1 MQLTRTLGL
10 TIAAVGAAMFALAGP
25 PANST
30 EATGTTVNEGTIR
43 LAQTHDRKESRKTE
57 RQQERKEQRQQQRK
71 EQRQQQR
78 AQQRQEQR
86 QQERKEQRQEQRREE
101 RAQERQRKERGQ
113 ERRERREQAQERRQ
127 EQRQQ
132 QRRQERA
139 QERRQEQRQQQ
150 RRQERAQE
158 RRREQAREERRT
170 ERDRRLRRETTRV
183 VRSRDGRVVTRTRKV
198 VDRRGNVR
206 TIRSRRVI
214 VREPRYRNRFRGG
227 ISVFWTP
234 PVGVTIARDRYVV
247 RLSAVPAP
255 VIYETLIAPPVV
267 KIQRRYTIEEIVDDP
282 EIRSAVRSVDID
294 SINFASGEAEIP
306 TSEYGKLAALAE
318 AMKRIID
325 ANPNEVFLIEGHTDA
340 VGSDESNLELSE
352 LRAESVLI
360 ALVDEFGIPE
370 ENLETVGY
378 GEQYLLV
385 DTQASEPRNRR
396 VVVRRITEL
405 VQR

>member
-1 MQLTRTLGL
+1 
-10 TIAAVGAAMFALAGP
+10 
-25 PANST
+25 
-30 EATGTTVNEGTIR
+30 
-43 LAQTHDRKESRKTE
+43 
-57 RQQERKEQRQQQRK
+57 
-71 EQRQQQR
+71 
-78 AQQRQEQR
+78 
-86 QQERKEQRQEQRREE
+86 
-101 RAQERQRKERGQ
+101 
-113 ERRERREQAQERRQ
+113 
-127 EQRQQ
+127 
-132 QRRQERA
+132 
-139 QERRQEQRQQQ
+139 
-150 RRQERAQE
+150 
-158 RRREQAREERRT
+158 
-170 ERDRRLRRETTRV
+170 
-183 VRSRDGRVVTRTRKV
+183 
-198 VDRRGNVR
+198 
-206 TIRSRRVI
+206 
-214 VREPRYRNRFRGG
+214 
-227 ISVFWTP
+227 
-234 PVGVTIARDRYVV
+234 
-247 RLSAVPAP
+247 PAP

>member
-113 ERRERREQAQERRQ
+113 ERRERREQ
-127 EQRQQ
+127 
-132 QRRQERA
+132 A